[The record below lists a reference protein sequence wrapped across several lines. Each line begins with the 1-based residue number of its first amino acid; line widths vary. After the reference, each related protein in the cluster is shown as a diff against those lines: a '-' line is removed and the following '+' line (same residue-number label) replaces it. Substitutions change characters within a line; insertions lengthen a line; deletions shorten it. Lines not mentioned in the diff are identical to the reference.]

1 MNQKTTKIAE
11 HILECFGGTANI
23 KQVVKDLTRIK
34 ILVDSNSL
42 VNRKNLTENK
52 NIIGAIKS
60 NEVTEIVMNS
70 EIIDDVYNNIMYMLN
85 NKK

>member
-1 MNQKTTKIAE
+1 MHKETIETSE
-11 HILECFGGTANI
+11 HILECFGGITNI

-42 VNRKNLTENK
+42 VKRENLTKNK

-60 NEVTEIVMNS
+60 NEVTEIVMNFA
-70 EIIDDVYNNIMYMLN
+70 IIDDVYTNIIYMI
-85 NKK
+85 NKKK